1 MKGTDRIVLLSLAIV
16 GLLAAFYFMT
26 LAPKRQ
32 EASKL
37 GDEVSQLQTSIDEQN
52 QVAQFAEQA
61 REDFPRYYSRLVVLG
76 KAVPDE
82 ADSASM
88 LVQLSSIAARTGV
101 DFRGLS
107 LGEGSSAGSSTTSGS
122 ASAATTTPTTPASG
136 TSTTGTS
143 GTATTSSSG
152 TAATATGT
160 TATTTTPSAAPTG
173 DSATS
178 GSSTATSATTS
189 TSTSPVPATEAAAAT
204 LPIGASVGPA
214 GLPTLPYSLKFN
226 GSFFDA
232 ADFMSGLDSLVRMR
246 DGKVAANGRLLTVDG
261 FTLSNPTL
269 GAVPQLQVNFAVTSY
284 MTPADQGLTGGATLG
299 GPAPSPVQPQTTPVA
314 Q

>member
-1 MKGTDRIVLLSLAIV
+1 VKGTDRIVLLSLVIV
-16 GLLAAFYFMT
+16 GLLAAFYFMI

-37 GDEVSQLQTSIDEQN
+37 GDEVTQLQTSIDEQN

-88 LVQLSSIAARTGV
+88 LVQLSGIAARTGV

-189 TSTSPVPATEAAAAT
+189 TSTSPAPATEAAAAT
-204 LPIGASVGPA
+204 LPIGAAVGPA
-214 GLPTLPYSLKFN
+214 GLPALPYSLKFN
-226 GSFFDA
+226 GGFFDA

-284 MTPADQGLTGGATLG
+284 MTPADQGLTGGATPG
-299 GPAPSPVQPQTTPVA
+299 GPAQPQTTPVA